1 MNFAPFTGHIPTAAA
16 IPSIHQ
22 FAAKFG
28 YEGGGNNTGV
38 VQETRYQGGG
48 GVQFAVAP
56 GGTVVDGVKFRQPE
70 SVVVVSSAQPTAV
83 LTAMPTIHTVNTG
96 VKYQTI
102 SASSSVNLGNI
113 TYGGQTSYVQAEV
126 QQLKAEQRDKREY
139 REDITHDIMATMMQQ
154 QGDTF
159 VTQAPLQQGQQLLVV
174 LHEPKEAAALARAI
188 KQETR
193 ADRSAAA
200 APAEFISIGD
210 VSDSSTWQTLG
221 GGVADYLSALPLPLH
236 HLLKYSTPA
245 NECKREEQPT
255 IVTVTNALPSIST
268 IATYAKLPSAA
279 ADKRQEHHNVVT
291 VTNALPPISTIAT
304 QLPSHSVSSVV
315 VQTAPVVTQVLAAP
329 TSPTPAKKKKKKKSA
344 KEKQPRPKPGE
355 IRITTALDGSTLY
368 CCPECQMA
376 YPERELLEQHLLGHT
391 MERRFIC
398 DICNAALKRKDHLTR
413 HKQSHNP
420 ERPHVCSVCLK
431 AFKRKEQL
439 TLHFVIHSGEKR
451 HVCNECGKG
460 FYRKDHLRKH
470 TRSHIARRVKA
481 ELSAGANSDTTT
493 TLDASDTASAPS

>member
-28 YEGGGNNTGV
+28 YEGTGSSSGGV
-38 VQETRYQGGG
+38 LQETRYQASGSGGA
-48 GVQFAVAP
+48 VQFAVAP
-56 GGTVVDGVKFRQPE
+56 AGSVPADGVKFRQAE
-70 SVVVVSSAQPTAV
+70 SVVVVSSAQPGTVA
-83 LTAMPTIHTVNTG
+83 LAGIAPIHTVNTG

-102 SASSSVNLGNI
+102 SATSSVNLGNI
-113 TYGGQTSYVQAEV
+113 AYGGQASYVQAETV
-126 QQLKAEQRDKREY
+126 HQQLKAEQRADKREY
-139 REDITHDIMATMMQQ
+139 REELHHDLMATMMQQ
-154 QGDTF
+154 HQGINGMLS
-159 VTQAPLQQGQQLLVV
+159 QAPLQQGTQQLLVV

-188 KQETR
+188 KQEGRT
-193 ADRSAAA
+193 DRAAA
-200 APAEFISIGD
+200 TAPAEFIISCASGIGD
-210 VSDSSTWQTLG
+210 VTDSSTWQTLG

-245 NECKREEQPT
+245 TNIVEKREEQPT
-255 IVTVTNALPSIST
+255 IVTAVNANGLNVMPN
-268 IATYAKLPSAA
+268 IATMPS
-279 ADKRQEHHNVVT
+279 N
-291 VTNALPPISTIAT
+291 
-304 QLPSHSVSSVV
+304 SVV
-315 VQTAPVVTQVLAAP
+315 VQTATIVNQTVNSN
-329 TSPTPAKKKKKKKSA
+329 TSTVIMSKKKKKKKSL
-344 KEKQPRPKPGE
+344 KEKKPRPKPGE
-355 IRITTALDGSTLY
+355 IRLTTALDGSTLY
-368 CCPECQMA
+368 CCPECHMA
-376 YPERELLEQHLLGHT
+376 YPERELLEQHLVGHT

-481 ELSAGANSDTTT
+481 ELSQQGS
-493 TLDASDTASAPS
+493 ASPLAHAVPAPAPS

>member
-28 YEGGGNNTGV
+28 YEGTGSSSGGV
-38 VQETRYQGGG
+38 LQETRYQASGSGGA
-48 GVQFAVAP
+48 VQFAVAP
-56 GGTVVDGVKFRQPE
+56 AGGVPADGVKFRQAE
-70 SVVVVSSAQPTAV
+70 SVVVVSSAQPGTVA
-83 LTAMPTIHTVNTG
+83 LAGIAPIHTVNTG

-102 SASSSVNLGNI
+102 SATSSVNLGNI
-113 TYGGQTSYVQAEV
+113 AYGGQASYVQAETV
-126 QQLKAEQRDKREY
+126 HQQLKAEQRADKREY
-139 REDITHDIMATMMQQ
+139 REELHHDLMATMMQQ
-154 QGDTF
+154 HQGIN
-159 VTQAPLQQGQQLLVV
+159 VSQAPLQQGTQQLLVV

-188 KQETR
+188 KQEGRTDR
-193 ADRSAAA
+193 AGAT

-210 VSDSSTWQTLG
+210 VTDSSTWQTLG
-221 GGVADYLSALPLPLH
+221 GSGVADYLSTLPLPLH
-236 HLLKYSTPA
+236 HLLKYSTPIT
-245 NECKREEQPT
+245 NIVEKREEQPT
-255 IVTVTNALPSIST
+255 IVTAVNTNGLNVMPN
-268 IATYAKLPSAA
+268 IATMPS
-279 ADKRQEHHNVVT
+279 NV
-291 VTNALPPISTIAT
+291 N
-304 QLPSHSVSSVV
+304 SVV
-315 VQTAPVVTQVLAAP
+315 VQTATIVNQTVNSN
-329 TSPTPAKKKKKKKSA
+329 TSTVIMSKKKKKKKSL
-344 KEKQPRPKPGE
+344 KEKKPRPKPGE
-355 IRITTALDGSTLY
+355 IRLTTALDGSTLY
-368 CCPECQMA
+368 CCPECHMA
-376 YPERELLEQHLLGHT
+376 YPERELLEQHLVGHT

-481 ELSAGANSDTTT
+481 ELSQQGS
-493 TLDASDTASAPS
+493 ASPPLAHAVPAPAPS

>member
-16 IPSIHQ
+16 IPTIHQ

-28 YEGGGNNTGV
+28 YEGSGGGGGV
-38 VQETRYQGGG
+38 VQETRYQAAAGNS
-48 GVQFAVAP
+48 VQFAVAP
-56 GGTVVDGVKFRQPE
+56 AGVVDGVKFRQAE
-70 SVVVVSSAQPTAV
+70 SVVVVSAAQPGTVA
-83 LTAMPTIHTVNTG
+83 LAGIAPIHTVNSG

-102 SASSSVNLGNI
+102 SASTSSVNLGNI
-113 TYGGQTSYVQAEV
+113 AYGGQTGYVHDSV
-126 QQLKAEQRDKREY
+126 LKERSDKREY
-139 REDITHDIMATMMQQ
+139 REEHHDLMATMMQQ
-154 QGDTF
+154 HQ

-188 KQETR
+188 KQEARPDR
-193 ADRSAAA
+193 AQANQHN
-200 APAEFISIGD
+200 EYISIGE
-210 VSDSSTWQTLG
+210 VDSSTWQSLG

-236 HLLKYSTPA
+236 HLLKYSTPVSA
-245 NECKREEQPT
+245 VEGKREEPAIVAVAANTLPSMSSIASPEPPQVASNQNSVLVQTTSIMNHSPTNTTTT
-255 IVTVTNALPSIST
+255 IVGP
-268 IATYAKLPSAA
+268 
-279 ADKRQEHHNVVT
+279 
-291 VTNALPPISTIAT
+291 
-304 QLPSHSVSSVV
+304 
-315 VQTAPVVTQVLAAP
+315 
-329 TSPTPAKKKKKKKSA
+329 KKKKKKKAA
-344 KEKQPRPKPGE
+344 KEKKPRPKPGE
-355 IRITTALDGSTLY
+355 IRLTTALDGSTLY
-368 CCPECQMA
+368 CCPECHMA
-376 YPERELLEQHLLGHT
+376 YPERGLLEQHLVGHT

-451 HVCNECGKG
+451 HICNECGKG

-481 ELSAGANSDTTT
+481 ELSAGGQ
-493 TLDASDTASAPS
+493 ASSPPLAEPPAPAPS

>member
-16 IPSIHQ
+16 IPTIHQ

-28 YEGGGNNTGV
+28 YEGGGNSTGV

-56 GGTVVDGVKFRQPE
+56 GVVDGVKFRQAE
-70 SVVVVSSAQPTAV
+70 SVVVVSSAQPAAV
-83 LTAMPTIHTVNTG
+83 LAAMPTIHTVNTG

-102 SASSSVNLGNI
+102 SASTSSVNLGNI
-113 TYGGQTSYVQAEV
+113 TYGGQTSYVQAETV
-126 QQLKAEQRDKREY
+126 QQLKEQRADKREY
-139 REDITHDIMATMMQQ
+139 REELTHDLMATMMQQ
-154 QGDTF
+154 HQGESF
-159 VTQAPLQQGQQLLVV
+159 VTQATPLQQGTQQLLVV

-188 KQETR
+188 KQESR

-210 VSDSSTWQTLG
+210 VTDSSTWQTLG

-245 NECKREEQPT
+245 TSDGKREDQPT
-255 IVTVTNALPSIST
+255 IVTVATNALPSM
-268 IATYAKLPSAA
+268 
-279 ADKRQEHHNVVT
+279 
-291 VTNALPPISTIAT
+291 STIAT
-304 QLPSHSVSSVV
+304 QMPTNAVNSVV
-315 VQTAPVVTQVLAAP
+315 VQTATIVNQAVATTPE
-329 TSPTPAKKKKKKKSA
+329 SPPPPKKKKKKKST
-344 KEKQPRPKPGE
+344 KEKTPRPKPGE
-355 IRITTALDGSTLY
+355 IRLTTALDGSTLY
-368 CCPECQMA
+368 CCPECHMA
-376 YPERELLEQHLLGHT
+376 YPERELLEQHLVGHT

-481 ELSAGANSDTTT
+481 ELSAGAAAAESASPIESA
-493 TLDASDTASAPS
+493 DAPAAS

>member
-1 MNFAPFTGHIPTAAA
+1 MNFAPFNGHIPTAAA
-16 IPSIHQ
+16 IPTIHQ

-28 YEGGGNNTGV
+28 YEGSGSTSGGV
-38 VQETRYQGGG
+38 LQETRYQSGSS

-56 GGTVVDGVKFRQPE
+56 ASGSVTVDGVKFRQAE
-70 SVVVVSSAQPTAV
+70 SVVVVSSAQPGSVTLAG
-83 LTAMPTIHTVNTG
+83 LAPLHTVNTG

-102 SASSSVNLGNI
+102 SATSSVNLGNI
-113 TYGGQTSYVQAEV
+113 AYGGQTSYVQAESIH
-126 QQLKAEQRDKREY
+126 QLKAEQRTDKREY
-139 REDITHDIMATMMQQ
+139 RDELHHDIMATMMQQ
-154 QGDTF
+154 HQGE
-159 VTQAPLQQGQQLLVV
+159 VTQATPLQQGTQQLLVV

-188 KQETR
+188 KQEVR
-193 ADRSAAA
+193 PERAAA
-200 APAEFISIGD
+200 TAPAEFISIGD
-210 VSDSSTWQTLG
+210 VTDSTTWQTLG

-245 NECKREEQPT
+245 PNITDGKKEDQPT
-255 IVTVTNALPSIST
+255 IVTAVNANVLPSMT
-268 IATYAKLPSAA
+268 NIATVPA
-279 ADKRQEHHNVVT
+279 
-291 VTNALPPISTIAT
+291 NA
-304 QLPSHSVSSVV
+304 VNSVV
-315 VQTAPVVTQVLAAP
+315 VQTATIVNQTLN
-329 TSPTPAKKKKKKKSA
+329 TSTNIVAINKKKKKKKLL
-344 KEKQPRPKPGE
+344 KEKKPRPKPGE
-355 IRITTALDGSTLY
+355 IRLTTALDGSTLY
-368 CCPECQMA
+368 CCPECHMA
-376 YPERELLEQHLLGHT
+376 YPERGLLEQHLVGHT

-481 ELSAGANSDTTT
+481 ELSQQGASTSPP
-493 TLDASDTASAPS
+493 LGRPVPAPAPPSAIAHAPAS

>member
-1 MNFAPFTGHIPTAAA
+1 MNFAQFTGHIPSATG
-16 IPSIHQ
+16 IPTIHQ

-28 YEGGGNNTGV
+28 YEGNGSGGV
-38 VQETRYQGGG
+38 VQETRYPTAGSS

-56 GGTVVDGVKFRQPE
+56 GTGLPVDGVKFRQAE
-70 SVVVVSSAQPTAV
+70 SVVVVSSAQPGAV
-83 LTAMPTIHTVNTG
+83 TLAGLAPLHTVNTG

-102 SASSSVNLGNI
+102 SASTSSVNLGNI
-113 TYGGQTSYVQAEV
+113 AYGGQGGYVQAETV
-126 QQLKAEQRDKREY
+126 HQLKAEQRTDKREY
-139 REDITHDIMATMMQQ
+139 REEIHHDLMATMMQQ
-154 QGDTF
+154 QGKLLRS
-159 VTQAPLQQGQQLLVV
+159 LQSGTQQLVVV
-174 LHEPKEAAALARAI
+174 LHEPKEAAAIARAI
-188 KQETR
+188 KQEARVER
-193 ADRSAAA
+193 AN

-210 VSDSSTWQTLG
+210 VTDTSTWQTLG

-236 HLLKYSTPA
+236 HLLKYSSPTTSIS
-245 NECKREEQPT
+245 EVKRDEQPT
-255 IVTVTNALPSIST
+255 IVTAVTANTLPSISSLT
-268 IATYAKLPSAA
+268 SVP
-279 ADKRQEHHNVVT
+279 
-291 VTNALPPISTIAT
+291 TNA
-304 QLPSHSVSSVV
+304 VNSVV
-315 VQTAPVVTQVLAAP
+315 VQTSAIVNQNTASN
-329 TSPTPAKKKKKKKSA
+329 TTTITISKRKKKKKSL
-344 KEKQPRPKPGE
+344 KEKKPRPKPGE
-355 IRITTALDGSTLY
+355 IRLTTALDGSTLY
-368 CCPECQMA
+368 CCPECHMA
-376 YPERELLEQHLLGHT
+376 YPERGLLEQHLVGHT

-481 ELSAGANSDTTT
+481 ELSQQSGGAPLSQPV
-493 TLDASDTASAPS
+493 APAPTPVATPS

>member
-1 MNFAPFTGHIPTAAA
+1 MNFAPFTGHIPSAAA
-16 IPSIHQ
+16 MPSIQQ

-28 YEGGGNNTGV
+28 YEGGGGGV
-38 VQETRYQGGG
+38 VQEARYQPAS
-48 GVQFAVAP
+48 AVHFVP
-56 GGTVVDGVKFRQPE
+56 VEGVKFRQAE
-70 SVVVVSSAQPTAV
+70 SVVVVSSAQPTV
-83 LTAMPTIHTVNTG
+83 TLTGIAPIHTVNTG

-102 SASSSVNLGNI
+102 SASSSSVNLGNI
-113 TYGGQTSYVQAEV
+113 CYGAQTGYVQAETV
-126 QQLKAEQRDKREY
+126 QHLKAEQRVDKREY
-139 REDITHDIMATMMQQ
+139 REELHHDLMATMMQQ
-154 QGDTF
+154 QDIRL
-159 VTQAPLQQGQQLLVV
+159 TQAAPLQQGTQQLLVV

-193 ADRSAAA
+193 QERAIA

-210 VSDSSTWQTLG
+210 VSDTATWQTLG

-236 HLLKYSTPA
+236 HLLKYSA
-245 NECKREEQPT
+245 DGKRDEPT
-255 IVTVTNALPSIST
+255 IVTVTNALPSMPAIGT
-268 IATYAKLPSAA
+268 ETNIIQQVPT
-279 ADKRQEHHNVVT
+279 NV
-291 VTNALPPISTIAT
+291 N
-304 QLPSHSVSSVV
+304 SVV
-315 VQTAPVVTQVLAAP
+315 VQTATIVNQTVNTNAQQQSVVVVP
-329 TSPTPAKKKKKKKSA
+329 PKKKKKKKSNR
-344 KEKQPRPKPGE
+344 EKKPRPKPGE
-355 IRITTALDGSTLY
+355 IRLTTALDGSTLY
-368 CCPECQMA
+368 CCPECHMA
-376 YPERELLEQHLLGHT
+376 YPERGLLEQHLVGHT

-420 ERPHVCSVCLK
+420 ERPHACSVCLK

-481 ELSAGANSDTTT
+481 ELSQQS
-493 TLDASDTASAPS
+493 SAAAQS

>member
-28 YEGGGNNTGV
+28 YEGTGSSSGGV
-38 VQETRYQGGG
+38 LQETRYHTAGGGG

-56 GGTVVDGVKFRQPE
+56 GAGTVAVDGVKFRQAE
-70 SVVVVSSAQPTAV
+70 SVVVVSSAQPGTVALAG
-83 LTAMPTIHTVNTG
+83 LTPIHTVNTG

-102 SASSSVNLGNI
+102 SSSSVNLGNI
-113 TYGGQTSYVQAEV
+113 AYGGQASYVQAETV
-126 QQLKAEQRDKREY
+126 QQHLKAEQRPDKREY
-139 REDITHDIMATMMQQ
+139 REELHHDLMATMMQQ
-154 QGDTF
+154 HQGIN
-159 VTQAPLQQGQQLLVV
+159 VAQATPLQQGTQQLLVV

-188 KQETR
+188 KQEGR
-193 ADRSAAA
+193 NDRNAAT

-210 VSDSSTWQTLG
+210 VTDSSTWQTLG

-245 NECKREEQPT
+245 NVVESKREEQPT
-255 IVTVTNALPSIST
+255 IVATVNANALNSMPN
-268 IATYAKLPSAA
+268 IATMPS
-279 ADKRQEHHNVVT
+279 
-291 VTNALPPISTIAT
+291 NA
-304 QLPSHSVSSVV
+304 VNSVV
-315 VQTAPVVTQVLAAP
+315 VQTSTIVNNPANQNTTNTIVL
-329 TSPTPAKKKKKKKSA
+329 SKKKKKKRSM
-344 KEKQPRPKPGE
+344 KEKKPRPKPGE
-355 IRITTALDGSTLY
+355 IRLTTALDGSTLY
-368 CCPECQMA
+368 CCPECHMA
-376 YPERELLEQHLLGHT
+376 YPERELLEQHLVGHT

-420 ERPHVCSVCLK
+420 DRPHVCSVCMK

-481 ELSAGANSDTTT
+481 EMSQQSASSSPPLAH
-493 TLDASDTASAPS
+493 AVPAPAPDPS

>member
-16 IPSIHQ
+16 IPTIHQ

-28 YEGGGNNTGV
+28 YEGTNSGV
-38 VQETRYQGGG
+38 VQETRYQNGGNNST
-48 GVQFAVAP
+48 VQFVPASN
-56 GGTVVDGVKFRQPE
+56 VVDGVKFRQAE
-70 SVVVVSSAQPTAV
+70 SVVVVSSAQPGTVTLAGI
-83 LTAMPTIHTVNTG
+83 APIHTVNTG

-102 SASSSVNLGNI
+102 SASSSVNLNNI
-113 TYGGQTSYVQAEV
+113 QYGGQGYVQEV
-126 QQLKAEQRDKREY
+126 QLKEQRSDKREY
-139 REDITHDIMATMMQQ
+139 REELHHDLVTVMQQ
-154 QGDTF
+154 HQ
-159 VTQAPLQQGQQLLVV
+159 VTQATPLQQGTQQLLVV

-188 KQETR
+188 KQEGNR
-193 ADRSAAA
+193 PERAAA
-200 APAEFISIGD
+200 TAPAEFISIGD
-210 VSDSSTWQTLG
+210 VTDSSTWQSLG

-236 HLLKYSTPA
+236 HLLKYSTPVTVEA
-245 NECKREEQPT
+245 KREEQQPT
-255 IVTVTNALPSIST
+255 IVTAVPSNS
-268 IATYAKLPSAA
+268 
-279 ADKRQEHHNVVT
+279 
-291 VTNALPPISTIAT
+291 LPPIPNLTPISANA
-304 QLPSHSVSSVV
+304 VNSVV
-315 VQTAPVVTQVLAAP
+315 VQTAAVVNQPASNVNVVVAP
-329 TSPTPAKKKKKKKSA
+329 KKKKKKKTA
-344 KEKQPRPKPGE
+344 REKKPRPKPGE
-355 IRITTALDGSTLY
+355 IRLTTALDGSTLY
-368 CCPECQMA
+368 CCPECHMA
-376 YPERELLEQHLLGHT
+376 YPERGLLEQHLVGHT

-481 ELSAGANSDTTT
+481 ELSGAGAGAGAGAVEGGGRSPLADHN
-493 TLDASDTASAPS
+493 PS

>member
-16 IPSIHQ
+16 IPTIHQ

-28 YEGGGNNTGV
+28 YEGGGGSSGGV
-38 VQETRYQGGG
+38 LQETRYQGGGGG

-56 GGTVVDGVKFRQPE
+56 ATGVSVDGVKFRQAE
-70 SVVVVSSAQPTAV
+70 SVVVVSSAQPGTVA
-83 LTAMPTIHTVNTG
+83 LAGIAPIHTVNTG

-113 TYGGQTSYVQAEV
+113 AYGGQTSYVQAETV
-126 QQLKAEQRDKREY
+126 HQQLKSEQRADKREY
-139 REDITHDIMATMMQQ
+139 REELHHDLMATMMQQ
-154 QGDTF
+154 HQ
-159 VTQAPLQQGQQLLVV
+159 VTQTTPLQQGTQQLLVV

-188 KQETR
+188 KQEAR
-193 ADRSAAA
+193 PERAAA
-200 APAEFISIGD
+200 TAPAEFISIGD
-210 VSDSSTWQTLG
+210 VTDSSTWQTLG

-245 NECKREEQPT
+245 NTVENKREEQPT
-255 IVTVTNALPSIST
+255 VVTAVNGNTLNVMPT
-268 IATYAKLPSAA
+268 IATMPS
-279 ADKRQEHHNVVT
+279 
-291 VTNALPPISTIAT
+291 NA
-304 QLPSHSVSSVV
+304 VNSVV
-315 VQTAPVVTQVLAAP
+315 VQTATIVNQTVNTNTNTVFLKGRKGKR
-329 TSPTPAKKKKKKKSA
+329 KKNM
-344 KEKQPRPKPGE
+344 KEKKQRPKPGE
-355 IRITTALDGSTLY
+355 IRLTTALDGSTLY
-368 CCPECQMA
+368 CCPECHMA
-376 YPERELLEQHLLGHT
+376 YPERELLEQHLVGHT

-481 ELSAGANSDTTT
+481 ELSQQGSS
-493 TLDASDTASAPS
+493 ASPPLSAVPTPAIEPS

>member
-28 YEGGGNNTGV
+28 YEGTGNTGV
-38 VQETRYQGGG
+38 VQETRYQNTGGGG

-56 GGTVVDGVKFRQPE
+56 TSSGVSVDGVKFRQAE
-70 SVVVVSSAQPTAV
+70 SVVVVSSAQPGAV
-83 LTAMPTIHTVNTG
+83 TLAGIAPLHSVNTG

-102 SASSSVNLGNI
+102 STSSVNLGNI
-113 TYGGQTSYVQAEV
+113 AYGGQASYVQAETV
-126 QQLKAEQRDKREY
+126 HQQLKAEQRTDKREY
-139 REDITHDIMATMMQQ
+139 RDELHHDLMATMMQQ
-154 QGDTF
+154 HQ
-159 VTQAPLQQGQQLLVV
+159 VTQATPLQQGTQQLLVV

-193 ADRSAAA
+193 PERAAA
-200 APAEFISIGD
+200 TAPAEFIISCTPGIGD
-210 VSDSSTWQTLG
+210 VTDSSTWQTLG

-245 NECKREEQPT
+245 NSMTDGKRDDQPT
-255 IVTVTNALPSIST
+255 IVTAVAANALPSMSSL
-268 IATYAKLPSAA
+268 ASMP
-279 ADKRQEHHNVVT
+279 
-291 VTNALPPISTIAT
+291 TNA
-304 QLPSHSVSSVV
+304 VNSVV
-315 VQTAPVVTQVLAAP
+315 VQTATIVNQTVNANTMNTVTAP
-329 TSPTPAKKKKKKKSA
+329 KRKKKKKTT
-344 KEKQPRPKPGE
+344 KEKKPRPKPGE
-355 IRITTALDGSTLY
+355 IRLSTALDGSTLY
-368 CCPECQMA
+368 CCPECHMA
-376 YPERELLEQHLLGHT
+376 YPERGLLEQHLVGHT
-391 MERRFIC
+391 MERRFVC
-398 DICNAALKRKDHLTR
+398 DICHAALKRKDHLTR

-439 TLHFVIHSGEKR
+439 TLHYVIHSGEKR
-451 HVCNECGKG
+451 HICNECGKG

-481 ELSAGANSDTTT
+481 ELSQQS
-493 TLDASDTASAPS
+493 ASGSPPLPQAVPAPTPEPS

>member
-1 MNFAPFTGHIPTAAA
+1 MNFAPFTGHIPTAAS
-16 IPSIHQ
+16 IPTIHQ

-28 YEGGGNNTGV
+28 YEGNGGGSSV

-48 GVQFAVAP
+48 VQFAVPA
-56 GGTVVDGVKFRQPE
+56 GGSVTVDGVKFRQAE
-70 SVVVVSSAQPTAV
+70 SVVVVSSAQPGVT
-83 LTAMPTIHTVNTG
+83 LTGIAPIHTVNTG

-102 SASSSVNLGNI
+102 SSSSVNLGNI
-113 TYGGQTSYVQAEV
+113 AYGGGQTSYVQETV

-139 REDITHDIMATMMQQ
+139 REELHHDLMATMMQQ
-154 QGDTF
+154 Q
-159 VTQAPLQQGQQLLVV
+159 VTQAAPLQQGTQQLLVV

-188 KQETR
+188 KQEGR
-193 ADRSAAA
+193 ADRTALP

-210 VSDSSTWQTLG
+210 VTDTATWQSLG

-236 HLLKYSTPA
+236 HLLKYSTDG
-245 NECKREEQPT
+245 KRDDQPT
-255 IVTVTNALPSIST
+255 IVTVTNALP
-268 IATYAKLPSAA
+268 AMP
-279 ADKRQEHHNVVT
+279 N
-291 VTNALPPISTIAT
+291 IAT
-304 QLPSHSVSSVV
+304 QLPNNAMNSVV
-315 VQTAPVVTQVLAAP
+315 VQTATIVNQTVNTNTQTQTVTVA
-329 TSPTPAKKKKKKKSA
+329 TPKKKKKKKNA
-344 KEKQPRPKPGE
+344 KEKKPRPKPGE
-355 IRITTALDGSTLY
+355 IRLTTALDGSTLY
-368 CCPECQMA
+368 CCPECHMA
-376 YPERELLEQHLLGHT
+376 YPERGLLEQHLVGHT

-451 HVCNECGKG
+451 HICNECGKG

-481 ELSAGANSDTTT
+481 ELSQQTPTS
-493 TLDASDTASAPS
+493 AS